1 MQPYGDPDAYYH
13 TPFLLKL
20 LRRNLPILVFL
31 LSGLVGMVAIYL
43 YYTGESGDV
52 VTVSE
57 AITEEQIANELS
69 APIAP
74 LSKEIKPLPVK
85 QRRAQS
91 PAPIR
96 IGLVAGHRGFDSG
109 ALCSDGLTEV
119 QITSSVVERLAV
131 ELRKREI
138 IVDTL
143 DEFDPRLD
151 GYAATALISVHADS
165 CDYINELATGFKI
178 SGSSYVDSSELS
190 ICMQQRYAEE
200 TQLPYHP
207 NSITPH
213 MVNYHAFSKI
223 DSGTPAVII
232 EIGFLNLDRVILT
245 DDSEMVV
252 NGLLGGINCLI
263 NQSR

>member
-1 MQPYGDPDAYYH
+1 
-13 TPFLLKL
+13 
-20 LRRNLPILVFL
+20 
-31 LSGLVGMVAIYL
+31 MVALYL
-43 YYTGESGDV
+43 YFTGESEDV
-52 VTVSE
+52 AAVSE
-57 AITEEQIANELS
+57 AITEQQISNELS

-74 LSKEIKPLPVK
+74 ISKDTKPLPVT

-91 PAPIR
+91 PAPRR

-109 ALCSDGLTEV
+109 ALCMDGLTEV
-119 QITSSVVERLAV
+119 QITSSIVERLAA
-131 ELRKREI
+131 ELRSREI
-138 IVDTL
+138 SVDTL

-151 GYAATALISVHADS
+151 GYTATSLISIHADS

-213 MVNYHAFSKI
+213 MVNYHAFSKL

-245 DDSEMVV
+245 DDSERVV
-252 NGLLGGINCLI
+252 NGLLGGITCFLE
-263 NQSR
+263 QSR